1 MNSRRQ
7 EGAMNLIDITLLL
20 LLMIFLALGFAQ
32 GIIKLLV
39 AFVAFY
45 VSLILASLYFQIL
58 GQFFRSRLRTNLEV
72 SQIVAFTIIL
82 LVGFLLLTLAG
93 LYTFRYAKLPSSL
106 DSVDKIVGTLLG
118 LVLGAF
124 FSGMLAKVL
133 VLLFINRNPASEI
146 DFPIMGILQNGVRE
160 SNLIVIF
167 TQQVLPLMFNILRP
181 FIRPEAYFIFQIS

>member
-106 DSVDKIVGTLLG
+106 DFVDKIVGTLLG